1 MVFQVADDVY
11 QHVVVGRL
19 AELLLVLIVGVQV
32 VVSARAQGLEA
43 CRHPYILILSFKE
56 EKNPLLVFLHWD
68 GYTINSM

>member
-43 CRHPYILILSFKE
+43 CRHPYILILSF
-56 EKNPLLVFLHWD
+56 
-68 GYTINSM
+68 